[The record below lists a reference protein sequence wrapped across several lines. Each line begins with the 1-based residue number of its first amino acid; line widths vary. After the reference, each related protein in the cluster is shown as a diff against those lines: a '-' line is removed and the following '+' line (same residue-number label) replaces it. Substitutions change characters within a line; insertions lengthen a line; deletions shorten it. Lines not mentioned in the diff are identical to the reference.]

1 MYEMVW
7 SEPLSSISERFYI
20 TEDRIQKIC
29 TELRVPLPSLRYWS
43 SLRSGNNPIE
53 RIPLGK
59 FSGYSTTYLKLREDV
74 ARVKESIQ
82 SHLSRIKNEIEN
94 DPKVNLKVPDRL
106 MNPDPLITAARDKL
120 SSKGKGIIL
129 EDQGNLGTYV
139 STNQM
144 ARALR
149 FMDKMIKALRNRG
162 HQFISK
168 NGHTHVVIFGE
179 DYWISCYEKDRRVIL
194 HSFNKS
200 PNSYQNEKL
209 FHHVLIKRL
218 KKMKANR
225 TE

>member
-179 DYWISCYEKDRRVIL
+179 DYWISCYEKDRRVIIKDKYGSSIGL
-194 HSFNKS
+194 ESTGKLSFRLGE
-200 PNSYQNEKL
+200 SYY
-209 FHHVLIKRL
+209 L
-218 KKMKANR
+218 KEWIR
-225 TE
+225 